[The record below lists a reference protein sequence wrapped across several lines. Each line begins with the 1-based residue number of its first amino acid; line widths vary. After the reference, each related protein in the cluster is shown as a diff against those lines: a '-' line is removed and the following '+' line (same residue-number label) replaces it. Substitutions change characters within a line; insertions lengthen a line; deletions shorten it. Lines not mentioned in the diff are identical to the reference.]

1 MKTTSKF
8 IGIILLTALILVAFN
23 LTDNP
28 VGPHGGTVKT
38 AGIYNIEMKN
48 SYPNLYAFLL
58 DSRLRPISNKG
69 ITCEGKFNFADS
81 SSSIIPFKPFWE
93 DGFSMKLGSL
103 RFNTCRINF
112 NISGKI
118 VSAQFEN
125 ENLIANKK

>member
-1 MKTTSKF
+1 MKTTSIL
-8 IGIILLTALILVAFN
+8 IGLFLLTTMVLIAFN

-58 DSRLRPISNKG
+58 DSRLRPMSNKG
-69 ITCEGKFNFADS
+69 ISYEVRFNFADS
-81 SSSIIPFKPFWE
+81 STSIIPLKPFWE

-103 RFNTCRINF
+103 RYNTCRINF
-112 NISGKI
+112 NVSGKI

-125 ENLIANKK
+125 DNLVANNK